1 VPLYSKFGRFLL
13 DLKANTQSIFNRNL
27 YEGASEPQRTQFLQV
42 LSKLPCA
49 VVGTL
54 MRKPSGLISSDTL
67 FCHKCD
73 SDQHD
78 LGHFP
83 EGEIAD
89 YEDLWTILN
98 FVLPRLSR
106 TPGPRISAM
115 VALRRILMHSPNLN
129 HMHLSSST
137 PGEFCLHSLRSSIRE
152 LRVATGY
159 VPNIAY

>member
-1 VPLYSKFGRFLL
+1 M
-13 DLKANTQSIFNRNL
+13 
-27 YEGASEPQRTQFLQV
+27 
-42 LSKLPCA
+42 
-49 VVGTL
+49 VGTL
-54 MRKPSGLISSDTL
+54 VRKPSGLITSDSL
-67 FCHKCD
+67 FCERCD
-73 SDQHD
+73 SDQHE
-78 LGHFP
+78 LGSIL
-83 EGEIAD
+83 EGDIAG

-106 TPGPRISAM
+106 TPGPRIAAM

-159 VPNIAY
+159 VPNTAY